1 MTTSNSLNNSADR
14 LYIQL
19 YKIKQEIVFIP
30 IPILLV
36 VNFVAICESSLG
48 LFQVLGLCESRNA
61 SFAMTGS
68 FANPGPYGGLIAIL
82 LAILGA
88 WVIQNYNAQ
97 KWYDKALVI
106 LSSISC
112 ALCVIVLPASMSRAA
127 WLAFGVAALVFGFK
141 ELSLADWIRS
151 HKMVAVITSVI
162 VAITMTGAFFLKK
175 DSAIGRLHIWHM
187 ELRAIAEEPLTGHGK
202 GKVLGVYGDTQA
214 EYFAE
219 KERPEIITKVAGC
232 PEYAFNEYLKIGAE
246 YGIPVMLGVIVVLIL
261 VIALLLKYRLP
272 FAYGLIAFCVFA
284 FFSYPLEAIHI
295 KSDAEKEWESIRYLS
310 SMELYEDAVEELAPL
325 YDDLKDNYRYLYDY
339 GYALHKCKR
348 YQESTKILKEGVV
361 ISSDPMFY
369 NIIGKNYEAM
379 GAYDLA
385 EGAYMHAHY
394 MVPSR
399 IYPLSLLMNL
409 KIKTGDIHYA
419 IEIGEK
425 IQSMDINEKVVA
437 MRRLQKESASRL
449 DSLKTLGYERL

>member
-1 MTTSNSLNNSADR
+1 MHKLCVRVLIILINYIAIYESL
-14 LYIQL
+14 
-19 YKIKQEIVFIP
+19 
-30 IPILLV
+30 
-36 VNFVAICESSLG
+36 LG
-48 LFQVLGLCESRNA
+48 IIQVLSIRVSSR
-61 SFAMTGS
+61 FVLTGS
-68 FANPGPYGGLIAIL
+68 FANPGPYGGLLAIL
-82 LAILGA
+82 LTIHG
-88 WVIQNYNAQ
+88 VYIIQNPNAQ
-97 KWYDKALVI
+97 KWYDKVLVI

-112 ALCVIVLPASMSRAA
+112 GLCVIVLPASMSRAA
-127 WLAFGVAALVFGFK
+127 WLALGVAVLVFGFK
-141 ELSLADWIRS
+141 ELRLIDWIRK
-151 HKMVAVITSVI
+151 HKALAVIASVI
-162 VAITMTGAFFLKK
+162 VIIVMTGAFFLKK

-187 ELRAIAEEPLTGHGK
+187 ELRAIAEAPLSGHGK
-202 GKVLGVYGDTQA
+202 GTVLGVYGDTQA

-219 KERPEIITKVAGC
+219 KERPKIITKVAGC
-232 PEYAFNEYLKIGAE
+232 PEYAFNEYLKIGVE
-246 YGIPVMLGVIVVLIL
+246 YGIPAMIGVIVVMIALIT
-261 VIALLLKYRLP
+261 LLLKYRSP
-272 FAYGLIAFCVFA
+272 FAYGLIAFSVFA
-284 FFSYPLEAIHI
+284 FFSYPLEAIPI
-295 KSDAEKEWESIRYLS
+295 KSEAEKEWESIRYLA

-325 YDDLKDNYRYLYDY
+325 YGDLKDNYRYIYDY
-339 GYALHKCKR
+339 GYALHKCNR
-348 YQESTKILKEGVV
+348 YQESNEILKEGAK